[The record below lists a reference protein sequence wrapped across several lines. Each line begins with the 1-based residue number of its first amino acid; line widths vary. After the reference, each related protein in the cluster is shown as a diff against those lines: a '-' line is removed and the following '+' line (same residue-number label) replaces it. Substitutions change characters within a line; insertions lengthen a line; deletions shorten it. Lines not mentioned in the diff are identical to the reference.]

1 MLEVRE
7 LRLVQAIEAHGSLAR
22 AARVLATSQPALTR
36 SLAALEARLRG
47 PLFER
52 GPRGAVATDL
62 GRAVLADAADIL
74 ARLERLDRHLLE
86 VRGGQVRDLT
96 IVAGAYAA
104 ESVALVA
111 AARMLALYPSIRLR
125 LVSTNWAEVPRAV
138 QEREAPIGLLDLRGV
153 QDDPGLEVE
162 RLRPQPAIFVTR
174 PGHPLT
180 RRGSLD
186 LADIMAFP
194 FVFLGRVP
202 RQVQAPIA
210 AAREAARAAGA
221 MHPAFPAL
229 VQESPRAT
237 LAMLRHCDAVAGV
250 TVTVAADALRLGE
263 VVALPWRAPWVS
275 VHPGVVRLRG
285 RPLGEAEQGFLDLLR
300 DADAEAERDAIA
312 WCAAAG
318 LSPDCGGAEPYP
330 PTKPDAAMAR
340 SSGAASKPKS
350 A

>member
-7 LRLVQAIEAHGSLAR
+7 LRLVQAIEEHGSLAR

-47 PLFER
+47 KLFER
-52 GPRGAVATDL
+52 GPRGAIATDL
-62 GRAVLADAADIL
+62 GRAVLADAAEIL
-74 ARLERLDRHLLE
+74 ARLERLDRHLVE

-104 ESVALVA
+104 ETVAMVA
-111 AARMLALYPSIRLR
+111 AARMLALYPRVRLR

-162 RLRPQPAIFVTR
+162 RLRPQPAIFVAR

-229 VQESPRAT
+229 VQESPRAS

-250 TVTVAADALRLGE
+250 TVAVAADALRLGE

-300 DADAEAERDAIA
+300 GADAEAERDAIA

-318 LSPDCGGAEPYP
+318 LSPDCGAEAYP
-330 PTKPDAAMAR
+330 PPKPEAAMAR

>member
-1 MLEVRE
+1 MS
-7 LRLVQAIEAHGSLAR
+7 LRFHAPVAD
-22 AARVLATSQPALTR
+22 VLWSYLSNTL
-36 SLAALEARLRG
+36 LL
-47 PLFER
+47 
-52 GPRGAVATDL
+52 GAVCFAFIVPLSMLL
-62 GRAVLADAADIL
+62 GITAGLREGSGTYRVISITSSLLASVPEFALAVFL
-74 ARLERLDRHLLE
+74 
-86 VRGGQVRDLT
+86 
-96 IVAGAYAA
+96 
-104 ESVALVA
+104 
-111 AARMLALYPSIRLR
+111 
-125 LVSTNWAEVPRAV
+125 
-138 QEREAPIGLLDLRGV
+138 
-153 QDDPGLEVE
+153 
-162 RLRPQPAIFVTR
+162 
-174 PGHPLT
+174 
-180 RRGSLD
+180 
-186 LADIMAFP
+186 AFP